1 MNGYGGAMLHVDL
14 GTRSVRAEPFGEA
27 FARAWLGGNGFA
39 VNALLGGGR
48 PLADPLAAEN
58 TLVVAVGPFAGTPVW
73 GSSRG
78 TVGAISP
85 QTGFFADSSFGG
97 DFPHA
102 QKLTGFDAIVVT
114 GASPEPVYLV
124 VGDHGAALRSA
135 ADLWGATT
143 FETVERIREREG
155 RDAVPAV
162 IGPAGEHG
170 VAFASIL
177 FAGRRHG
184 LAGRCGM
191 GAVMGAK
198 QLKAIVVRGARP
210 VTLHDPDG
218 LRRFLAERLASL
230 RKNTAWLTNDG
241 TSWLVDMV
249 NSAGM
254 LGTRNDT
261 RETFEAAGAINA
273 GALRE
278 GFAPKSVACRGC
290 PVACG
295 KAGSAAGGS
304 ARVVK
309 LPEYETLYALGSMLD
324 NPDLASIVDMNELCD
339 RYGLDTVT
347 MGATLSFAAECLEKG
362 AVTAADLGG
371 EVRFGDGR
379 AAVGLVRATAYREGI
394 GGLLALGSA
403 GMARRLGRGT
413 DRFLYTAKGLEI
425 PGHSARGVQSMALG
439 YATATRGGSHH
450 DTRPNYAAP
459 YDGTRCREPRGV
471 QHREPGLERRGRLAR
486 DLPVRRRARVRGR
499 VPRGGGRAPAADH
512 GMGHRHRRAADH
524 RREDLERRTCRERAP
539 RDAPGRRRAA
549 VACDPRT
556 DPRGSRGGTV
566 LPGGDP
572 GLPARQLLRRAGVGP
587 RRRADRSPA
596 EAAGYP
602 GVVKVREPGR
612 LAGRVHGGLPEVL
625 APRSRS
631 RGGTLP
637 RGSRAWIPSSPRRT
651 RTARRRRSR
660 ARGTAP

>member
-14 GTRSVRAEPFGEA
+14 GARSVRAEPFGEA

-39 VNALLGGGR
+39 VNALLGGSR

-78 TVGAISP
+78 TVGALSP

-114 GASPEPVYLV
+114 GASSEPVYLV
-124 VGDHGAALRSA
+124 VGERGAALRSA

-143 FETVERIREREG
+143 FEAVERIREREG

-198 QLKAIVVRGARP
+198 RLKAIVVQAVRP
-210 VTLHDPDG
+210 VTLADRDG
-218 LRRFLAERLASL
+218 LSRFLDARLAGV
-230 RKNTAWLTNDG
+230 RKNTAWLTTDG
-241 TSWLVDMV
+241 TSNLVDVV

-273 GALRE
+273 GALRA

-304 ARVVK
+304 GRVVK

-324 NPDLASIVDMNELCD
+324 NPDLASIVEMNEHCD

-362 AVTAADLGG
+362 AVAAADLGG

-379 AAVGLVRATAYREGI
+379 GAVGLVRAAAYREGI
-394 GGLLALGSA
+394 GALLALGSA

-413 DRFLYTAKGLEI
+413 ERFLYTAKGLEI
-425 PGHSARGVQSMALG
+425 PGHSARGVQSLALG

-459 YDGTRCREPRGV
+459 YDGTVAGNHAAYSIASQDWSAVGDSLAICRFVGERGFGAEYHAAAAELLRLITGWDIGTDELQTIGARIWNAERAV
-471 QHREPGLERRGRLAR
+471 NVRRG
-486 DLPVRRRARVRGR
+486 
-499 VPRGGGRAPAADH
+499 
-512 GMGHRHRRAADH
+512 M
-524 RREDLERRTCRERAP
+524 
-539 RDAPGRRRAA
+539 
-549 VACDPRT
+549 
-556 DPRGSRGGTV
+556 
-566 LPGGDP
+566 
-572 GLPARQLLRRAGVGP
+572 
-587 RRRADRSPA
+587 RRADDALPWRATHEPIPA
-596 EAAGYP
+596 GPAAG
-602 GVVKVREPGR
+602 RFC
-612 LAGRVHGGLPEVL
+612 PE
-625 APRSRS
+625 A
-631 RGGTLP
+631 TLD
-637 RGSRAWIPSSPRRT
+637 SLLDSYYD
-651 RTARRRRSR
+651 
-660 ARGTAP
+660 ARGWDRDGVPGEALLTQLGIPAS

>member
-1 MNGYGGAMLHVDL
+1 
-14 GTRSVRAEPFGEA
+14 
-27 FARAWLGGNGFA
+27 
-39 VNALLGGGR
+39 
-48 PLADPLAAEN
+48 
-58 TLVVAVGPFAGTPVW
+58 
-73 GSSRG
+73 
-78 TVGAISP
+78 
-85 QTGFFADSSFGG
+85 
-97 DFPHA
+97 
-102 QKLTGFDAIVVT
+102 
-114 GASPEPVYLV
+114 VYLV
-124 VGDHGAALRSA
+124 VGERGAALRSA
-135 ADLWGATT
+135 VDLWGATT

-198 QLKAIVVRGARP
+198 RLKAIVVQGARP
-210 VTLHDPDG
+210 VTLADPEG
-218 LRRFLAERLASL
+218 LRRFLDARLAGV
-230 RKNTAWLTNDG
+230 RKNTAWLTTDG
-241 TSWLVDMV
+241 TSNLVDVV

-273 GALRE
+273 GALRG

-295 KAGSAAGGS
+295 KAGTAAGGS
-304 ARVVK
+304 ARAVK

-324 NPDLASIVDMNELCD
+324 NPDLASIVDMNEQCD

-362 AVTAADLGG
+362 AVAAADLGG

-379 AAVGLVRATAYREGI
+379 AAVGLVRAAAYREGI
-394 GGLLALGSA
+394 GALLALGSA

-459 YDGTRCREPRGV
+459 YDGTAPGNHAAYSIASQDWSAVGDSLAICRFVGERGFGAEYHAAAAELLRLITGWDIGTDELQTIGARIWNAERAV
-471 QHREPGLERRGRLAR
+471 NVRRGM
-486 DLPVRRRARVRGR
+486 RRADDAL
-499 VPRGGGRAPAADH
+499 PWRATHEPIPAGPAAGRFCPEATLGSLLDSYYDAR
-512 GMGHRHRRAADH
+512 GWD
-524 RREDLERRTCRERAP
+524 
-539 RDAPGRRRAA
+539 RDGVPTEA
-549 VACDPRT
+549 
-556 DPRGSRGGTV
+556 
-566 LPGGDP
+566 
-572 GLPARQLLRRAGVGP
+572 LLRRLG
-587 RRRADRSPA
+587 
-596 EAAGYP
+596 
-602 GVVKVREPGR
+602 
-612 LAGRVHGGLPEVL
+612 
-625 APRSRS
+625 
-631 RGGTLP
+631 
-637 RGSRAWIPSSPRRT
+637 IPSS
-651 RTARRRRSR
+651 
-660 ARGTAP
+660 

>member
-1 MNGYGGAMLHVDL
+1 MHGYGGTMLRVDL
-14 GTRSVRAEPFGEA
+14 GTRSLRVEPFEEA
-27 FARAWLGGNGFA
+27 HARTWLGGNGFA
-39 VNALLGGGR
+39 IRAILDGDG
-48 PLADPLAAEN
+48 PLAAPLAPEN

-78 TVGAISP
+78 TVAAISP

-102 QKLTGFDAIVVT
+102 QKLSAFDAIVVT

-198 QLKAIVVRGARP
+198 KLKAIVVRGTRA
-210 VTLHDPDG
+210 VTMHDPDG
-218 LRRFLAERLASL
+218 LRRFLAERLAGV

-241 TSWLVDMV
+241 TSWLVDSV
-249 NSAGM
+249 NTAGL

-278 GFAPKSVACRGC
+278 GFAPKNVACRGC

-295 KAGSAAGGS
+295 KAGGAASGS
-304 ARVVK
+304 GRSVK

-324 NPDLASIVDMNELCD
+324 NPDLASIVDMNEQCD

-347 MGATLSFAAECLEKG
+347 MGATLSFTAECLEKG

-379 AAVGLVRATAYREGI
+379 ATVGLVRATAFGEGI

-425 PGHSARGVQSMALG
+425 PGHSARGVQSLALG

-459 YDGTRCREPRGV
+459 YDGTVAENHAAYSMESQDWSAVGDSLAICRFVGERGFGAEY
-471 QHREPGLERRGRLAR
+471 H
-486 DLPVRRRARVRGR
+486 
-499 VPRGGGRAPAADH
+499 
-512 GMGHRHRRAADH
+512 
-524 RREDLERRTCRERAP
+524 
-539 RDAPGRRRAA
+539 AA
-549 VACDPRT
+549 VAE
-556 DPRGSRGGTV
+556 
-566 LPGGDP
+566 
-572 GLPARQLLRRAGVGP
+572 LLRLITGWDIGTDELRTIGTRIWNAERAANVRRGM
-587 RRRADRSPA
+587 RRADDALPWRATHEPIPA
-596 EAAGYP
+596 GPAAGRFCPEATLDALLDSYYDGRGWDRD
-602 GVVKVREPGR
+602 GVPTE
-612 LAGRVHGGLPEVL
+612 GLL
-625 APRSRS
+625 KQL
-631 RGGTLP
+631 G
-637 RGSRAWIPSSPRRT
+637 IP
-651 RTARRRRSR
+651 AK
-660 ARGTAP
+660 